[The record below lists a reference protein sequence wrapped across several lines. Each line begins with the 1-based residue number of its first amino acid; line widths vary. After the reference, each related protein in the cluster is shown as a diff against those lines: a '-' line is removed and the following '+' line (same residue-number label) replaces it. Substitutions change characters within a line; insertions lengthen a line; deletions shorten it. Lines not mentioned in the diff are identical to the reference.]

1 MGMQTVS
8 PAPRPD
14 FTRCFGITHMADGGA
29 PIIRE
34 PKLLKVGI
42 GVPKGVGIHAY
53 RAQGVWKI
61 AVGAKTADTKV
72 YKAQTRAEAEA
83 MYWHLREK
91 APAKNFPSKL
101 PYFTF
106 SRQTGDGSLVPDFE
120 AIEAHGDT
128 PQEIDIV
135 FLTDQP
141 LEASYAMWSTAELR
155 CKGDGINA
163 LRALAGAS
171 GAEEK
176 RLAAE
181 AHQARG
187 EKYFPIVDGCATRGC
202 RFTQGEPPPC
212 KPSGSLKFQLAN
224 NLRVGGTAY
233 FHTTGYRS
241 ISQLFSSLYTFRTL
255 TGGGD
260 PERGRI
266 AGIPFKMVVR
276 PYQTKH
282 DGKVATQYGVSLE
295 FRAETV
301 AALRTKLI
309 EQATQFRTLISIP
322 GAAPAAIQGARI
334 DESRQLTAGP
344 VEDLPEGIID
354 DDLGDEQQQAA
365 MMASEFGAV
374 DAAVEE
380 TGEPEPSQEM
390 APAAEF
396 DEEQPDPK
404 AEPIAEKSKER
415 SNALLDKLSSMR
427 AQQQQKPA
435 EENPAAAPASKAK
448 APEPQGDFF

>member
-1 MGMQTVS
+1 MQAMNTS
-8 PAPRPD
+8 STRPD
-14 FTRCFGITHMADGGA
+14 FTRCFGITHMVDGGA

-42 GVPKGVGIHAY
+42 GVPKGLGIHVYKAEG
-53 RAQGVWKI
+53 QWKI
-61 AVGAKTADTKV
+61 ALGAKKEDTKV
-72 YKAQTRAEAEA
+72 WKFDLKAEAEA
-83 MYWHLREK
+83 AYWEMRKK
-91 APAKNFPSKL
+91 APKKDWPSKL

-106 SRQTGDGSLVPDFE
+106 SRQTGDGALVPDFD

-155 CKGDGINA
+155 CKGDGLHA
-163 LRALAGAS
+163 MRALAGAA
-171 GAEEK
+171 GVEEK
-176 RLAAE
+176 ALAAE
-181 AHQARG
+181 AQARG
-187 EKYFPIVDGCATRGC
+187 EKYFPIVNGCATMGC
-202 RFTQGEPPPC
+202 RFTKGEPPPC

-260 PERGRI
+260 PERGYI
-266 AGIPFKMVVR
+266 AGIPFKMCVR

-282 DGKVATQYGVSLE
+282 EGKVATQYGVSLE

-322 GAAPAAIQGARI
+322 SATPAAIQSATIGA
-334 DESRQLTAGP
+334 SHQLEAAV
-344 VEDLPEGIID
+344 VEEMPEGMVD
-354 DDLGDEQQQAA
+354 DDLGDEQEQAA
-365 MMASEFGAV
+365 LMAAEFGAIED
-374 DAAVEE
+374 DAPE
-380 TGEPEPSQEM
+380 TAMESEAPAP
-390 APAAEF
+390 APAA
-396 DEEQPDPK
+396 DEK
-404 AEPIAEKSKER
+404 IAAKTSEK
-415 SNALLDKLSSMR
+415 SNALIEKLTAMKSR
-427 AQQQQKPA
+427 EKPPTPP
-435 EENPAAAPASKAK
+435 PATSKTTAPK